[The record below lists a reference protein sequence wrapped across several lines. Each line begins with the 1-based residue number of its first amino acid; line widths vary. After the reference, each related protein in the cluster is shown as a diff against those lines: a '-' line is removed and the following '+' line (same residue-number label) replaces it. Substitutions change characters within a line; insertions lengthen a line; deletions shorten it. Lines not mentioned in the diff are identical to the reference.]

1 MTQAH
6 TTRPFH
12 AKVWNKTRYAFS
24 FIYRK
29 QLSLVYEIDDT
40 CPYGERA
47 RRLPPPYTMR
57 SPEKPADL
65 DTLAD
70 LLNSDG
76 DFGHW
81 TAARID
87 WDYLQQLI
95 RPDAATLLFYE
106 DELIGNCGTIDGS
119 SRKHKVGLIMWMI
132 IRTPHRGKGLAKY
145 LWYRTLNF
153 FAEEHYEKILL
164 TTDMHRLPAIRF
176 YLCRK
181 LLPGHESLYSHIQWR
196 ITMKKLGNF
205 SC

>member
-6 TTRPFH
+6 ATRPFH
-12 AKVWNKTRYAFS
+12 EKVWNKTLYAFS

-29 QLSLVYEIDDT
+29 QLSLVHQLDYT
-40 CPYGERA
+40 CPYSERA
-47 RRLPPPYTMR
+47 RRIPPPYTMR
-57 SPEKPADL
+57 SPEKPVDL
-65 DTLAD
+65 DALAD

-81 TAARID
+81 TTERID
-87 WDYLQQLI
+87 RDYLQQLI
-95 RPDAATLLFYE
+95 RPDAATLLFHGK
-106 DELIGNCGTIDGS
+106 ELIGNCGTIDGS

-132 IRTPHRGKGLAKY
+132 IRTSHRGKGLAKY

-153 FAEEHYEKILL
+153 FVEEHYEKIFL

-181 LLPGHESLYSHIQWR
+181 LLPGHESLYSYIQWR
-196 ITMKKLGNF
+196 ITMKRLGNF